1 MKPVCNAGYFVG
13 NEDVGIIRCVHLLGR
28 RYFLCGLNMLVG
40 NTELLGV
47 KAVNGH
53 LNEHSLVS
61 LLNLSVN
68 FLKEDKTIL

>member
-1 MKPVCNAGYFVG
+1 MEPVGNAGYFVG

-28 RYFLCGLNMLVG
+28 RYFLGGLMLVG

-47 KAVNGH
+47 EPVNGH

-61 LLNLSVN
+61 LLNLSIN